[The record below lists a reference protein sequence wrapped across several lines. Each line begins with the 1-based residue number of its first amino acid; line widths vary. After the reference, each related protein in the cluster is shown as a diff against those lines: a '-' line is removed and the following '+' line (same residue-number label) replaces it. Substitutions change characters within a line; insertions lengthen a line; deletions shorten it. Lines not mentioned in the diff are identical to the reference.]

1 MPVRRPLALGIT
13 LALAL
18 GCGDATPPPPPAA
31 APEDFD
37 DPFAASE
44 ASDEAPAPAEEP
56 APAELAAAEP
66 ATGST
71 GAAGEP
77 AVPNDMS
84 EKTDA
89 LAEAAPATEP
99 AADEASP
106 RAAATKGA
114 KEPGATKAPAK
125 APTTPTPAPAEEPPP
140 ETPKAPADAPA
151 PAPASEAPKPATPA
165 REEPPPPPPQQRLA
179 GTWTYVGGESQ
190 RTRLGEAIEAA
201 VQQLNPVIRGIG
213 RKRLTESNKI
223 RESITITV
231 DGDRVTTI
239 FVAGRPVSGTLGGPA
254 FDWTND
260 EGKTIKVR
268 FTLVKGRLVQDFTD
282 KDGARRNTFTVDAS
296 GDKLNLSVTISSDRL
311 DTPMK
316 YALSYRRK

>member
-37 DPFAASE
+37 DPAA
-44 ASDEAPAPAEEP
+44 ARAARAGAPPPAAAPAPAEP
-56 APAELAAAEP
+56 AAAEP

-140 ETPKAPADAPA
+140 RPRRPPPTPPPRPPQRGPQAPHPPPPGA
-151 PAPASEAPKPATPA
+151 
-165 REEPPPPPPQQRLA
+165 PPPPPQQRLA